1 MKRRHV
7 VCNTLEI
14 AVTKKLTE
22 MMTKIKELNASENLE
37 KSSKILILISI
48 FLLITIFAKYYQTK
62 MNLQNPLIPKYLA
75 FEIFNPYSQ
84 KGFVL
89 TVGLFF
95 SLSAKF
101 LKQNLISVIICIII
115 IAIYFL
121 TSFEPNFTEY
131 K

>member
-1 MKRRHV
+1 
-7 VCNTLEI
+7 
-14 AVTKKLTE
+14 
-22 MMTKIKELNASENLE
+22 MTKIKELNNSENLE
-37 KSSKILILISI
+37 KASKILILISI

-84 KGFVL
+84 KGFIL

-101 LKQNLISVIICIII
+101 LKQNIISVIICIII

-131 K
+131 NK